1 MIHPGVGEYNAER
14 DQVEYKAYYQWVPF
28 VLFLQACLFY
38 LPHLLLKLVEGGKV
52 AAIISGLHQ
61 REGELQDEER
71 GGREARL
78 AKYLV
83 KCVNTHNFWAAK
95 IIFCELLTFVNV
107 LANIYFIDLFL
118 GGEFSTYGL
127 EVLNYVEDDPQNRL
141 DPMSRVFPRM
151 TKCLYQKYGPS
162 GTIQTH
168 DALCML
174 PINVINEKLYVFLW
188 FWLILLVF
196 LTGISVTYHAV
207 LLCSPNTLSQMIKR
221 RLRHRVRL

>member
-1 MIHPGVGEYNAER
+1 M
-14 DQVEYKAYYQWVPF
+14 
-28 VLFLQACLFY
+28 
-38 LPHLLLKLVEGGKV
+38 
-52 AAIISGLHQ
+52 
-61 REGELQDEER
+61 
-71 GGREARL
+71 
-78 AKYLV
+78 V

-95 IIFCELLTFVNV
+95 MIFCELLTFINV

-127 EVLNYVEDDPQNRL
+127 EVVNYVEDDPQNRI

-174 PINVINEKLYVFLW
+174 PINVINEKLYVFIW
-188 FWLILLVF
+188 FWLILLII
-196 LTGISVTYHAV
+196 LTGAGIVYHLV
-207 LLCSPNTLSQMIKR
+207 LVLSPSTLSQMIKR
-221 RLRHRVRL
+221 RLRHKVGNQIM